1 MTVTAFMLVISLSAV
16 MYTVDILSQYIF
28 YYLKPSRTMIPH
40 NARWFFIHAFTNT
53 MISLVS
59 TQDLVYCIRNISTWL
74 VENHGVYLLLLHSGF
89 ATVSHLYHIA
99 IFHTLLT
106 TEEWLHHGVMLGIAA
121 PLCLYCPTRASTVAL
136 GFLSGYPGMID
147 YSLLWCVKMGWLS
160 RRTEKLYNVWINAWL
175 RSPGCIFAAILTLP
189 LIREELSICPLLMAL
204 LTLWN
209 GQYYMISAIRSHS
222 RSLLC

>member
-1 MTVTAFMLVISLSAV
+1 MSITTFILVISLAV
-16 MYTVDILSQYIF
+16 LMYTIDILSRYIF
-28 YYLKPSRTMIPH
+28 YYLKPSRTVIPH

-53 MISLVS
+53 MISLAS
-59 TQDLVYCIRNISTWL
+59 TQDLVYCIRNISTCGRKSWL
-74 VENHGVYLLLLHSGF
+74 LSSVITF
-89 ATVSHLYHIA
+89 WIATVSHLYHIA
-99 IFHTLLT
+99 IFHHLLT
-106 TEEWLHHGVMLGIAA
+106 TEEWFHHGVMLGIAA

-189 LIREELSICPLLMAL
+189 LIREELSVCHLIMAL